1 MRCPHCGAA
10 RPDDARFCGAC
21 GRASTGTEPSYKDLT
36 GAIPAQAPDLVGREV
51 AGRYRVLAKLGEGG
65 MGAVYR
71 GEQLSLKRK
80 VAIKVLRPELSRD
93 PGLVR
98 RFNAEAE
105 LAARLSHPNTV
116 NIYDFGQD
124 ADGALFIAMEFLEGR
139 SLRDVMTHEGPLPP
153 ARAVVVAQQIAASL
167 ADAHAHGIV
176 HRDLKPDNVMLTER
190 GKDRDV
196 VRVLD
201 FGIAKLRDDDRQTV
215 NAMTRAGD
223 LIGTPQ
229 YMAPEQIRGEQVDGR
244 TDVYALGAMLYEMV
258 TGRLP
263 FEGPTVMAILS
274 RHLTDAPEPPMA
286 RRPDLGLPPALDHLI
301 MAALAKDP
309 AHRQPTMERLGE
321 DLAALAVQLGAARS
335 AAMPA
340 SVPLSGADSRRAMS
354 RAAVRAPRTP
364 PSAADHRRRP
374 RRDRQRRPWA
384 AATPPPPVA
393 IPALAGSR
401 RAAELSAGRAAA
413 AAAAASRPRRHAP
426 PRRARPRRTHRRGAR
441 AGPAGYAP
449 PPGRGPAGADAR
461 RVRRACRRPR
471 RRGRRSSSR
480 CWWCW
485 PPPAGGRVLPP
496 RSRRRRRP
504 VIASRIRGRP
514 AGAGA
519 DDHACDDD
527 DDEPDEPDEAAD
539 AAAAVRRRV
548 GPRTAIRPWAG
559 ACACRPAC
567 RPRPSSTPAP
577 TIAIADR
584 RHAARGH
591 DQRRRLRGAQP
602 GQQPVDRRARP
613 VRQPARDEP
622 GGAGDRGRARRD
634 PRRRNRYRVVM
645 DASGERAE
653 ARLIHRAARDPDGLA
668 TPATATGTA
677 RRRAA
682 RVLRRA

>member
-274 RHLTDAPEPPMA
+274 RHLTDTPEPPMA

-340 SVPLSGADSRRAMS
+340 SVPLS
-354 RAAVRAPRTP
+354 APPFAPPGPPPGPPPPGPAPTGPAPVGGYATP
-364 PSAADHRRRP
+364 
-374 RRDRQRRPWA
+374 
-384 AATPPPPVA
+384 PPPPVA
-393 IPALAGSR
+393 IPAGPPP
-401 RAAELSAGRAAA
+401 GV
-413 AAAAASRPRRHAP
+413 PRSYPPGVLQPLPPPGTAP
-426 PRRARPRRTHRRGAR
+426 PYAGA
-441 AGPAGYAP
+441 PAPYAPASAPPGQGGYAP
-449 PPGRGPAGADAR
+449 PPGHVGPAPTPAAY
-461 RVRRACRRPR
+461 VAHAPAA
-471 RRGRRSSSR
+471 SSSR
-480 CWWCW
+480 A
-485 PPPAGGRVLPP
+485 PIIIAVLVVLAAAGGVAAFFLLDLGGKKKAGDRVEDPGDDP
-496 RSRRRRRP
+496 W
-504 VIASRIRGRP
+504 
-514 AGAGA
+514 GAGA
-519 DDHACDDD
+519 DPTPDDD
-527 DDEPDEPDEAAD
+527 GDEPDDEPA
-539 AAAAVRRRV
+539 
-548 GPRTAIRPWAG
+548 PRPPPSAG
-559 ACACRPAC
+559 AWAAYRDPTLGWGLRLPPGVSTTPVFNTGAYNFAGMQ
-567 RPRPSSTPAP
+567 RGVTINVGAFAVPNQGNTPSTAELDLFANQLASS
-577 TIAIADR
+577 
-584 RHAARGH
+584 
-591 DQRRRLRGAQP
+591 LGAQ
-602 GQQPVDRRARP
+602 VT
-613 VRQPARDEP
+613 E
-622 GGAGDRGRARRD
+622 AGYVATRGV
-634 PRRRNRYRVVM
+634 NRYRVVM

-653 ARLIHRAARDPDGLA
+653 ARFYIEPHVILMAYYTRDRDWDGSA
-668 TPATATGTA
+668 GE
-677 RRRAA
+677 RREFFEG
-682 RVLRRA
+682 VTLPGGM